1 MARSCFATGKIEVN
15 GKVLLVVAG
24 GEYKPGRITDAVEI
38 LDPLS
43 GKGWTE
49 GKILYIGFFKMYSS

>member
-15 GKVLLVVAG
+15 GNVLLVVAG

-49 GKILYIGFFKMYSS
+49 GKII